1 MQANRMKRTAPVTQF
16 YQALDLTA
24 RLFFDYRTPSMMADS
39 NICEL
44 VSVNYNV
51 SRDQ

>member
-1 MQANRMKRTAPVTQF
+1 MQANCMKRTASIPQF
-16 YQALDLTA
+16 HQALDITA
-24 RLFFDYRTPSMMADS
+24 RLFFDNRTPSMMADS